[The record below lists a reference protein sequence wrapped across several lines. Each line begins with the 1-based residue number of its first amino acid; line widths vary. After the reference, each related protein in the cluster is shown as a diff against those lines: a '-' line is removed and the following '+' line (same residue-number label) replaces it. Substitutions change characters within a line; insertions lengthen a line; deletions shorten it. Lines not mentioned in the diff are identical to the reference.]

1 MGAVAQCSIHPL
13 ISETRPTK
21 HKSKSKGD
29 STMLKRVLLVVG
41 LYLISMTMLAAGK
54 DMSWDGWI
62 SDSKCGAKG
71 ANAAH
76 AACAKKCID
85 AGEKPVFVTDKDQ
98 KVVNI
103 ANPDAVKG
111 HEGHHVQVTGKMN
124 DDGSLQVAKVT
135 MLSQK
140 GGTGGAMSDMH

>member
-1 MGAVAQCSIHPL
+1 MI
-13 ISETRPTK
+13 
-21 HKSKSKGD
+21 
-29 STMLKRVLLVVG
+29 KRVLLIIG
-41 LYLISMTMLAAGK
+41 ICLISMTVLAAAK
-54 DMSWDGWI
+54 DMTWNGWI

-71 ANAAH
+71 ANPEH
-76 AACAKKCID
+76 AACAKTCIE

-98 KVVNI
+98 KVVGI

-111 HEGHHVQVTGKMN
+111 HEGHHVQLTGTMTDN
-124 DDGSLQVAKVT
+124 GMLHVDKVT

>member
-1 MGAVAQCSIHPL
+1 M
-13 ISETRPTK
+13 TK
-21 HKSKSKGD
+21 
-29 STMLKRVLLVVG
+29 RILLVIG
-41 LYLISMTMLAAGK
+41 LYVISMAALAAAK
-54 DMSWDGWI
+54 DMTWDGWI
-62 SDSKCGAKG
+62 SDSKCGVKG
-71 ANAAH
+71 ANADH
-76 AACAKKCID
+76 AACAKKCIA
-85 AGEKPVFVTDKDQ
+85 AGEKPVLVTDKDQ

-140 GGTGGAMSDMH
+140 GGTGGAMNDMQH

>member
-1 MGAVAQCSIHPL
+1 MP
-13 ISETRPTK
+13 
-21 HKSKSKGD
+21 
-29 STMLKRVLLVVG
+29 KRVLLVIG
-41 LYLISMTMLAAGK
+41 LYVISMTMLAAVK

-76 AACAKKCID
+76 AACAQKCIG

-111 HEGHHVQVTGKMN
+111 HEGQHVQVTGTMN

-135 MLSQK
+135 MLKDQ
-140 GGTGGAMSDMH
+140 GTGKGNAMSDMH

>member
-1 MGAVAQCSIHPL
+1 M
-13 ISETRPTK
+13 T
-21 HKSKSKGD
+21 
-29 STMLKRVLLVVG
+29 KRVLLIIGLIG
-41 LYLISMTMLAAGK
+41 LYVISMTALAAAA
-54 DMSWDGWI
+54 DTTWAGWI

-76 AACAKKCID
+76 AACAQKCIG
-85 AGEKPVFVTDKDQ
+85 AGEKPVLVTDKDM

-111 HEGHHVQVTGKMN
+111 DVGHHVQVTGTMN
-124 DDGSLQVAKVT
+124 SDGSLQVAKVT

-140 GGTGGAMSDMH
+140 SGTGGAMSDMH

>member
-1 MGAVAQCSIHPL
+1 MV
-13 ISETRPTK
+13 
-21 HKSKSKGD
+21 
-29 STMLKRVLLVVG
+29 KRVLLVAG
-41 LYLISMTMLAAGK
+41 LYLISMTLLAAAK

-62 SDSKCGAKG
+62 SDSKCAAKG

-85 AGEKPVFVTDKDQ
+85 AGEKPVLVTDKDM

-111 HEGHHVQVTGKMN
+111 HEGHHVQVTGTMN
-124 DDGSLQVAKVT
+124 SDGSLQVAKVT
-135 MLSQK
+135 MLKDQGSGK
-140 GGTGGAMSDMH
+140 GDAMNNMQH

>member
-1 MGAVAQCSIHPL
+1 M
-13 ISETRPTK
+13 T
-21 HKSKSKGD
+21 
-29 STMLKRVLLVVG
+29 KRVLLIVG
-41 LYLISMTMLAAGK
+41 ICLISMTVLAAAK
-54 DMSWDGWI
+54 DMTWNGWI

-71 ANAAH
+71 ANPEH
-76 AACAKKCID
+76 AACAKKCIE

-98 KVVNI
+98 KVVGI

-111 HEGHHVQVTGKMN
+111 HEGHHVQLTGTMTDN
-124 DDGSLQVAKVT
+124 GMLHVDKVT

>member
-1 MGAVAQCSIHPL
+1 MKASP
-13 ISETRPTK
+13 
-21 HKSKSKGD
+21 KGD
-29 STMLKRVLLVVG
+29 STMVKRLLLVIGLIG
-41 LYLISMTMLAAGK
+41 LYVISMTALAAAA
-54 DMSWDGWI
+54 DMTWAGWI
-62 SDSKCGAKG
+62 SDSKCGTKG

-85 AGEKPVFVTDKDQ
+85 AGEKPVLVTDKDM

-111 HEGHHVQVTGKMN
+111 HEGHHVQVSGTMN
-124 DDGSLQVAKVT
+124 SDGSLQVAKVT

-140 GGTGGAMSDMH
+140 GSTPNAMNDMQH